1 MFILSMVT
9 SFLAFMWTAL
19 MFNERQSS
27 FLRWFFLSGPMY
39 AAIFACR

>member
-9 SFLAFMWTAL
+9 SFLDFMWTAL